1 MTQYL
6 EINST
11 KIVRPSFLSE
21 KMLNLLQELRDL
33 NRRKK
38 KNHSSIFNIMIEV
51 ALQISG
57 EINYS
62 INVST
67 EILNVI

>member
-11 KIVRPSFLSE
+11 KIVRTSFLSE
-21 KMLNLLQELRDL
+21 KMLNLLHELRDL

>member
-6 EINST
+6 EINLT
-11 KIVRPSFLSE
+11 KIIELLFLME
-21 KMLNLLQELRDL
+21 KILNLLKELRHF
-33 NRRKK
+33 NKRKK
-38 KNHSSIFNIMIEV
+38 KNHSLIFNIMIEV

-62 INVST
+62 INVSRK
-67 EILNVI
+67 I